1 MNSNK
6 VFSNLIWKFFERCG
20 AQLVSLVVQIV
31 LTRLLA
37 PEEFGT
43 ITLITAFITI
53 LQVFVD
59 SGFGT
64 ALIQKKDSDD
74 TDFSSVFYFNVVIC
88 LVIYLLL
95 YIASPLIADFYER
108 PELCKLTR
116 ALGLV
121 IIISG
126 VRNIQQAYI
135 AKNMLFKRY
144 FFVTLGGTLAGAFA
158 GIFLAYRGYGVW
170 ALVAQTLTN
179 NLISV
184 IILWFTVKWR
194 PKALFSFDRLKGL
207 FSFGWKLLVSSLL
220 DTVFQQLRTLVIGK
234 KYSDDDLA
242 YFNKGNYVPNTI
254 VLSINASIESVMLSA
269 LSAEQDTVTR
279 VREMTR
285 RSIQLSSY
293 IMWPIMIGIFAC
305 AEPLVSFVFTDKWL
319 PCVPYIRIF
328 CVYYALY
335 PIHTSNLNAI
345 KAVGRSDMFL
355 KLEII
360 KKLMNLAILFATM
373 EFGVMAM
380 AYGVLLEGILS
391 QIINA
396 WPNRKLIG
404 YPYLQQFRDII
415 SSVIMAGLMGLAVY
429 AVGFLG
435 LSSGLTLLIQIPL
448 GIAVYAALSLILKP
462 ESYKYL
468 KQTAGALLHRSE
480 KAEEL

>member
-1 MNSNK
+1 MNSK
-6 VFSNLIWKFFERCG
+6 RVFSNLIWKFMERCG

-74 TDFSSVFYFNVVIC
+74 VDFSSVFYFNIVIC

-95 YIASPLIADFYER
+95 YVCSPLVADFYER
-108 PELCKLTR
+108 PELCTLTR

-126 VRNIQQAYI
+126 IRNIQQAYI

-144 FFVTLGGTLAGAFA
+144 FFVTLGGTVSGAVI
-158 GIFLAYRGYGVW
+158 GIVMAYKGYGVW
-170 ALVAQTLTN
+170 ALVAQTLAN
-179 NLISV
+179 NLVSV

-194 PKALFSFDRLKGL
+194 PKAVFSLGRLKGL

-234 KYSDDDLA
+234 KYNDDDLA

-254 VLSINASIESVMLSA
+254 VLSINSSIESVMLSA
-269 LSAEQDTVTR
+269 LSAEQDIKEK
-279 VREMTR
+279 VRFMTK
-285 RSIQLSSY
+285 RSVQLSSY
-293 IMWPIMIGIFAC
+293 IMWPIMIGICAC

-328 CVYYALY
+328 CIYYALY

-345 KAVGRSDMFL
+345 KAVGRSDLFL

-360 KKLMNLAILFATM
+360 KKVMNLAILFATM
-373 EFGVMAM
+373 NFGVLAM
-380 AYGVLLEGILS
+380 AYGVLLEGVLS

-404 YPYLQQFRDII
+404 YSYAGQFKDIF
-415 SSVIMAGLMGLAVY
+415 SSVIIASLMGACVY
-429 AVGFLG
+429 AVSFLN

-448 GIAVYAALSLILKP
+448 GMLVYVAISVIFKP
-462 ESYKYL
+462 ESYRYL
-468 KQTAGALLHRSE
+468 LDVVRSRNE
-480 KAEEL
+480 RV

>member
-6 VFSNLIWKFFERCG
+6 VFTNLIWKFFERCG
-20 AQLVSLVVQIV
+20 AQLVSLIVQIV

-74 TDFSSVFYFNVVIC
+74 LDFSSVFYFNIVIC
-88 LVIYLLL
+88 LVIYLALF
-95 YIASPLIADFYER
+95 AFAPLIAEFYER
-108 PELCKLTR
+108 SELCILTR

-121 IIISG
+121 IIVSG

-144 FFVTLGGTLAGAFA
+144 FFVTLGGTIAGAVI
-158 GIFLAYRGYGVW
+158 GIALAYMGYGVW
-170 ALVAQTLTN
+170 ALVAQSLAN
-179 NLISV
+179 NIISV

-194 PKALFSFDRLKGL
+194 PKKIFSFERLKGL

-269 LSAEQDTVTR
+269 LSAEQDIVER
-279 VREMTR
+279 VKLMTK
-285 RSIQLSSY
+285 RSIQVSSY
-293 IMWPIMIGIFAC
+293 IMWPIMIGICAC

-328 CVYYALY
+328 CIYYALY
-335 PIHTSNLNAI
+335 PVHTSNLNAI

-360 KKLMNLAILFATM
+360 KKVINLLILIGTM
-373 EFGVMAM
+373 PFGVLIM
-380 AYGVLLEGILS
+380 AYGVLAEGLIS

-404 YPYLQQFRDII
+404 YGFFEQLGDII
-415 SSVIMAGLMGLAVY
+415 SAVLLSGVMGAIVY
-429 AVGFLG
+429 AVSFLG
-435 LSSGLTLLIQIPL
+435 LGSGITLLIQIPVGML
-448 GIAVYAALSLILKP
+448 AYVILSLIFRPASFKFLL
-462 ESYKYL
+462 ETL
-468 KQTAGALLHRSE
+468 KQLRGRSQE
-480 KAEEL
+480 VSE

>member
-1 MNSNK
+1 MNSTK
-6 VFSNLIWKFFERCG
+6 VFSNLIWKFMERCG

-43 ITLITAFITI
+43 ITLITAFVTI

-74 TDFSSVFYFNVVIC
+74 VDFSSVFYFNVAVC
-88 LVIYLLL
+88 LLIYFLL
-95 YIASPLIADFYER
+95 YISSPLIASYYER
-108 PELCKLTR
+108 PELCVLTR

-135 AKNMLFKRY
+135 ARHMLFKRY
-144 FFVTLGGTLAGAFA
+144 FFVTLGGTVSGAVI
-158 GIFLAYRGYGVW
+158 GIIMAYRGYGVW
-170 ALVAQTLTN
+170 ALVAQTLSN
-179 NLISV
+179 NIVSV

-194 PKALFSFDRLKGL
+194 PKAVFSLERLKGL

-234 KYSDDDLA
+234 KYNDDDLA

-254 VLSINASIESVMLSA
+254 VLSINSSIESVMLSA
-269 LSAEQDTVTR
+269 LSAQQDITER
-279 VREMTR
+279 VRLMTK
-285 RSIQLSSY
+285 RSVQLSSY
-293 IMWPIMIGIFAC
+293 IMWPLMLGICAC

-328 CVYYALY
+328 CIYYALY

-345 KAVGRSDMFL
+345 KAVGRSDLFL

-360 KKLMNLAILFATM
+360 KKAVNLALLFATM
-373 EFGVMAM
+373 NFGVAVM
-380 AYGVLLEGILS
+380 AYGVLAEGVISLF
-391 QIINA
+391 INA
-396 WPNRKLIG
+396 LPNRKLIG
-404 YPYLQQFRDII
+404 YSIAEQLKDIL
-415 SSVIMAGLMGLAVY
+415 SSALIALVMGGAVY
-429 AVGFLG
+429 AVSFLN
-435 LSSGLTLLIQIPL
+435 LSAALTLLIQIPL
-448 GIAVYAALSLILKP
+448 GVIIYFAVSVIFKP
-462 ESYKYL
+462 ESFRYL
-468 KQTAGALLHRSE
+468 LDIVRSRHE
-480 KAEEL
+480 AV